1 LEIEF
6 VKVSI
11 SGVRGIFD
19 RDLSLQN
26 ILEFSRAFS
35 KLIKKNTCVLAR
47 DTRASSRIIS
57 ETACSALMEQGIG
70 VHNLGIAPTPFVF
83 REGRRYGGGL
93 VVTAS
98 HNPLEWNGLK
108 FILDGR
114 GIFEHELQEIQK
126 LLATKFETKSI
137 AKEFNMTSKYIEE
150 LCNLIGTID
159 GKPRIA
165 VDTTGGAASGYAGT
179 VLTKTGCD
187 VRAIND
193 GYGKSSRSPDP
204 TSDELADLRNLVVS
218 SKCDVGFAFDLDGDR
233 LVVVDRNGQ
242 KLNPDTTVLICIAR
256 SIEMGVK
263 NIVIS
268 TDTSDAVKELASANN
283 CSVMY
288 SKVGEANVINI
299 MLQNRIIAGGEGSSG
314 GFIMS
319 DFNMCRDGMLASA
332 MITSILKS
340 KKFDECLHIA
350 SKYHMIRSKVG
361 ADSNLHNVILDIII
375 DDLEHECSSVDHL
388 DGAKGI
394 FDDNSWVL
402 IRGSNTEHSM
412 RVSVESKDEEK
423 AKSLHKRYEQKIRE
437 VYEKAKRTPNN

>member
-19 RDLSLQN
+19 GDLSLQN

-35 KLIKKNTCVLAR
+35 QLIKKNTCVLAR
-47 DTRASSRIIS
+47 DTRLSSRIIS
-57 ETACSALMEQGIG
+57 ETASAALMEQGID
-70 VHNLGIAPTPFVF
+70 VQNLGIAPTPFAF
-83 REGRRYGGGL
+83 REARTYGAGL
-93 VVTAS
+93 IVTAS

-114 GIFEHELQEIQK
+114 GIFEHELQEMQK
-126 LLATKFETKSI
+126 LVSNKFEVRSI
-137 AKEFNMTSKYIEE
+137 AKEVSITSKYVEE
-150 LCNLIGTID
+150 LSKLIGITG
-159 GKPRIA
+159 GKSKVA

-179 VLTKTGCD
+179 ILTQVGCD
-187 VRAIND
+187 VKTIND
-193 GYGKSSRSPDP
+193 VHGKSSRTPDP

-233 LVVVDRNGQ
+233 LVVVDGDGQ
-242 KLNPDTTVLICIAR
+242 KLSPDTTLLLCA
-256 SIEMGVK
+256 SKAIEMGVK

-268 TDTSDAVKELASANN
+268 VDTSSAVKELASANN
-283 CSVMY
+283 CRVMY
-288 SKVGEANVINI
+288 SKVGEANVINT

-332 MITSILKS
+332 MITSILKN
-340 KKFDECLHIA
+340 KKFDECLQIT
-350 SKYHMIRSKVG
+350 SKYHLIRDKVDT
-361 ADSNLHNVILDIII
+361 DSNLHETILDSIT

-394 FDDNSWVL
+394 FDDDSWIL
-402 IRGSNTEHSM
+402 LRGSNTEHSM
-412 RVSVESKDEEK
+412 RVSVESKNEDT
-423 AKSLHKRYEQKIRE
+423 AKSLYKRYEQKIRE
-437 VYEKAKRTPNN
+437 VYEKVKRTPNN